1 MEPFPLPT
9 DPEGFKAVTEEILRT
24 DSDERAVDDCLAALR
39 GLLPGFL
46 VRPFGSGASGFGS
59 RGADLD
65 VAVSSDTLPVELNR
79 VADVIKSRSEQGVRV
94 KCSLFSARVPVLKCT
109 YGDLEVDVTA
119 NNDDGVTNTRLLAAY
134 ADLDPELRTAVR
146 YVKLWA
152 KARDVSGSD
161 RGRLSSYAITLMA
174 LYALQVTEVDLPVLD
189 TLKFLPGEPGDTRVF
204 KADGLDAAGLAQ
216 RVLKFYATEFQWEKE
231 VVSIRRGL
239 REMKESYPVLPRKGV
254 TIIHIE
260 DPFLLRVNL
269 NRAIKGQNDKRLRIA
284 FLEALGITPDEL
296 NPDADDAD
304 DDADEGAD
312 EDDRYDPEGVE
323 LDAGGDFDAAGP

>member
-65 VAVSSDTLPVELNR
+65 VAVSSESLPVELR
-79 VADVIKSRSEQGVRV
+79 LVADVIKSRSEKGIRV
-94 KCSLFSARVPVLKCT
+94 KCSLLSARVPVLKCT
-109 YGDLEVDVTA
+109 YGDLEVDISA

-189 TLKFLPGEPGDTRVF
+189 TLKFLPGEPGETRVF
-204 KADGLDAAGLAQ
+204 KAAGLDVAALAQ
-216 RVLKFYATEFQWEKE
+216 RVLKFYATEFDWEDE

-239 REMKESYPVLPRKGV
+239 REKKESYPVLPRKNV

-269 NRAIKGQNDKRLRIA
+269 NRAIKGQNDKRLKLA
-284 FLEALGITPDEL
+284 FLEALGITPAEPL
-296 NPDADDAD
+296 GPDADDAEEGED
-304 DDADEGAD
+304 EADMPGAD
-312 EDDRYDPEGVE
+312 EEDRW
-323 LDAGGDFDAAGP
+323 